1 MIGFGSNFKK
11 YDEKPKEY
19 TKNNEFILPQEILH
33 KIKIEIYK
41 QPREDCS
48 AFIILLCKIILWKK
62 AYMALF
68 KAEDSAFC
76 SSIFLESNNRVCIAH
91 LIHIFKQN
99 ADDI

>member
-1 MIGFGSNFKK
+1 MPEIK
-11 YDEKPKEY
+11 YKEY

-62 AYMALF
+62 SYMALF
-68 KAEDSAFC
+68 KEYNTF
-76 SSIFLESNNRVCIAH
+76 IIKYYRN
-91 LIHIFKQN
+91 K
-99 ADDI
+99 